1 MTFLRYTLRGGAI
14 VFGLSA
20 LALILGPGVFLDLL
34 GIETTLPLTWSMVM
48 IGITL
53 VALCG
58 NMAVVSIAAS
68 DGGVRSAAV
77 VMLFSAAGLG
87 MATLLI
93 PVAYTWFTLLWAGIG
108 FGFSLLYLVGL
119 LGAQRA
125 R

>member
-68 DGGVRSAAV
+68 DGGVRGAAV

-108 FGFSLLYLVGL
+108 FGFSLLYIVGL
-119 LGAQRA
+119 LRAQRA

>member
-119 LGAQRA
+119 LRAQRA

>member
-1 MTFLRYTLRGGAI
+1 MTFLRYTLRGGAT

-20 LALILGPGVFLDLL
+20 LTLILGPGIFLDLL

-58 NMAVVSIAAS
+58 NMAVVSITAN

-87 MATLLI
+87 MVTLLI

-119 LGAQRA
+119 LRAQRA

>member
-20 LALILGPGVFLDLL
+20 LALILAPGVFLDLL

-58 NMAVVSIAAS
+58 NMAVVSITAS

-87 MATLLI
+87 MVTLLI

-119 LGAQRA
+119 LRAQRA